1 MLKPFLEHLNNTVVI
16 CDGAMGTQ
24 LYSKG
29 VFLNRC
35 FDELNLSRP
44 PLVREVHQ
52 EYLWAGAEILE
63 TNTFGANRIKLEPH
77 GLADRVR
84 DINISGVQ
92 IAKDVA
98 QGAAYVG
105 GSIGPLGI
113 RVEPYGKLSVEE
125 ARKIF
130 AEQIAAL
137 AEGGVDLLSL
147 ETFSDLREIEAAIL
161 AAKELCDLPI
171 MAQLTLEEDG
181 NSLDGTPPET
191 FGLFLEELG
200 VDIVGINCGVGP
212 QVMLESI
219 ERMARVVSR
228 KIVAQPNAG
237 KPRNFEGRNLYLS
250 SPEYMASYARRFV
263 RAGVRIV
270 GGCCG
275 TTPAHIRAIRA
286 AVLAAK
292 SGASRSVAV
301 PAAEPTTRVEVT
313 PVQERSHLG
322 RLIFAKKNITV
333 VEMLP
338 PRGVDSTSAL
348 EAACQLKDA
357 GVDALLISE
366 APRASARMGAMALAV
381 LLERD
386 AGVEP
391 ILHYTCSNRGLLA
404 MQSELLGAYA
414 IGVRNLLLSDGEPI
428 RVGDYMDATA
438 VFEADSAGVTRLVR
452 GLNHGR
458 DLGGKPIGKPA
469 GFYVG
474 VTVNPSFLSLD
485 EEIRRLEQKV
495 EAGAEFVITEP
506 IFVPDLLEAFIRRT
520 RHCPVPFVAG
530 IRLLTSARDTEF
542 LANEV
547 PGVSVP
553 DDLLHRM
560 RAAGTPE
567 REREEGIAI
576 ARELVRSMR
585 GIAQGID
592 LSIWNVPYGG
602 ALEVLA
608 DS

>member
-1 MLKPFLEHLNNTVVI
+1 MLKPFLEHLDKAFVI
-16 CDGAMGTQ
+16 GDGAMGTQ

-35 FDELNLSRP
+35 FDELNLSRA

-92 IAKDVA
+92 IAQEVA
-98 QGAAYVG
+98 QGSAYVG

-113 RVEPYGKLSVEE
+113 RLEPYGKLGVEE
-125 ARKIF
+125 ARRIF

-137 AEGGVDLLSL
+137 VEGGVDLLCL
-147 ETFSDLREIEAAIL
+147 ETFTDLREIEAAIL
-161 AAKELCDLPI
+161 AAKELCDLPV

-191 FGLFLEELG
+191 FGPHLEKLG
-200 VDIVGINCGVGP
+200 ADIVGINCGVGP

-219 ERMARVVSR
+219 ERMARVVTR
-228 KIVAQPNAG
+228 KIAAQPNAG

-250 SPEYMASYARRFV
+250 SPEYMASYAKRFV
-263 RAGVRIV
+263 RAGVRVV

-286 AVLAAK
+286 AVVAAK
-292 SGASRSVAV
+292 SGASRIVAV
-301 PAAEPTTRVEVT
+301 PAAEPTAPVEVT
-313 PVQERSHLG
+313 PVEERSHLG
-322 RLIFAKKNITV
+322 RLILAKKNITV

-338 PRGVDSTSAL
+338 PRGVDATSAL
-348 EAACQLKDA
+348 EAARHLKDA
-357 GVDALLISE
+357 GVDTLRISE
-366 APRASARMGAMALAV
+366 APRASARMGAIALAV

-391 ILHYTCSNRGLLA
+391 ILHYTCSNRRLLA

-414 IGVRNLLLSDGEPI
+414 IGIRNLLLSDGEPI

-438 VFEADSAGVTRLVR
+438 VFDVDSAGVTRLAW
-452 GLNHGR
+452 GLNQGR

-474 VTVNPSFLSLD
+474 VTVNPLSLSTD

-495 EAGAEFVITEP
+495 EAGAECVITEP

-520 RHCPVPFVAG
+520 QHCPVPVIAG
-530 IRLLTSARDTEF
+530 IRLLTTARDTEF

-553 DDLLHRM
+553 DHVLNRM

-585 GIAQGID
+585 GIARGID
-592 LSIWNVPYGG
+592 LSIWNLPYGS

-608 DS
+608 GS